1 MRDVVEITV
10 PKESAN
16 DEFAVL
22 VEWKCPSG
30 QAVEEGATIA
40 VVEAS
45 KAVYDVHAP
54 ANGFLFYNR
63 EVGDKV
69 PFGEPLAYLSQD
81 EGFSV
86 PDVKRTEEVRQG
98 TRAIFTRKALK
109 LMESQGIDET
119 AFAGWKRVK
128 AEDVLKYIDRPVKPG
143 PPPSIAPLVLE
154 RRPLAASKVFEIE
167 SLRKSSGEV
176 IYSNAVRQ
184 FPFTKVKEAV
194 ARKSGNAPSVSVGA
208 LLLSATARAL
218 PDFEYLNAFYA
229 EDGAQIYG
237 RVNIGVAMNLG
248 KGLKVPVVSDAG
260 RLSLTEV
267 HDAMNELALKY
278 MRDELTVQDMMQ
290 GTFTVSDL
298 SSLGISFFTPL
309 VNYQQSA
316 ILGICS
322 KDAGGDFFNVILAFD
337 HRLAEGMYAA
347 RFLERVE
354 ELALS

>member
-1 MRDVVEITV
+1 MRDVLEITV

-16 DEFAVL
+16 DEFAVV
-22 VEWKCPSG
+22 VEWKHPSG
-30 QAVEEGATIA
+30 RAVEEGAAIA
-40 VVEAS
+40 VVESS
-45 KAVYDVHAP
+45 KAVYEVHAP

-69 PFGEPLAYLSQD
+69 PFGEPLAYLSRDQKFTFPKVRRY
-81 EGFSV
+81 E
-86 PDVKRTEEVRQG
+86 DVSQAG
-98 TRAIFTRKALK
+98 GAIFTRKATR
-109 LMESQGIDET
+109 LMESRGIDES

-128 AEDVLKYIDRPVKPG
+128 AEDVLKYIDHQAKPG
-143 PPPSIAPLVLE
+143 LLSSMAPLVRE
-154 RRPLAASKVFEIE
+154 CRPLPASKVFEIE
-167 SLRKSSGEV
+167 SLLKSSGEV

-184 FPFTKVKEAV
+184 FPFRKAKEV
-194 ARKSGNAPSVSVGA
+194 LSRNAPAASLGA
-208 LLLSATARAL
+208 LLVSAAARAL
-218 PDFEYLNAFYA
+218 PDFEYLNAFYS
-229 EDGAQIYG
+229 EDGAQIYR

-248 KGLKVPVVSDAG
+248 KGLKVPVVFDAG

-278 MRDELTVQDMMQ
+278 MRGELTVQDMMQ

-298 SSLGISFFTPL
+298 SSFGISFFTPL

-322 KDAGGDFFNVILAFD
+322 KDAGSDFFNVILAFD

-354 ELALS
+354 EIAVS